1 MKSLFFVA
9 AVAVLALLGLVPAD
23 PVAAEP
29 PEPVSVKGLPG
40 WYRPDAKGYKADP
53 YIAAA
58 AKLRAAGKDK
68 AVETLRAA
76 AKDRD
81 QPVEQVIVLC
91 RMLFTAKSKKAF
103 ERPGLGAPGCLGG
116 TDMKDWPSEP
126 IELVDGVPFLIVVGY
141 TLAGFPEPAEEY
153 LDYCVKACDWG
164 AAEFEPKTAAE
175 KGKALDK
182 LLASPKWKRPLKD
195 WEKEFLAAQ
204 IK

>member
-1 MKSLFFVA
+1 MKSLLFVA
-9 AVAVLALLGLVPAD
+9 AVAMLALLGLVPAD

-29 PEPVSVKGLPG
+29 PEPVMVKGLPG
-40 WYRPDAKGYKADP
+40 WHGPDAKGSKADP

-103 ERPGLGAPGCLGG
+103 ERPGLGAPGCLG
-116 TDMKDWPSEP
+116 
-126 IELVDGVPFLIVVGY
+126 
-141 TLAGFPEPAEEY
+141 
-153 LDYCVKACDWG
+153 
-164 AAEFEPKTAAE
+164 
-175 KGKALDK
+175 
-182 LLASPKWKRPLKD
+182 
-195 WEKEFLAAQ
+195 
-204 IK
+204 